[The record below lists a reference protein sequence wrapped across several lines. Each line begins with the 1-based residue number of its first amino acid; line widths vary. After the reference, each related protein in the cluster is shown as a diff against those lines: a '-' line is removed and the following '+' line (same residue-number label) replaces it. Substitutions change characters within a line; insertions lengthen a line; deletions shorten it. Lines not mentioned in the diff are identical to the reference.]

1 MSITS
6 AHRDHVASDVRTSL
20 RVPADLS
27 VVSFVR
33 SAMACMLTRVEWPAG
48 GSARVLLA
56 STEALTNAIEH
67 GSRPGA
73 TVRVD
78 LTITPDRAD
87 VVVID
92 QGRAGIAEI
101 PQVPSVAP
109 PATATRG
116 RGLIIISRL
125 ADEFDL
131 RPCGEGTEVSV
142 VFSRA
147 LDHDH
152 PRVPAAG

>member
-6 AHRDHVASDVRTSL
+6 AHRGPVASDVRTSL

-27 VVSFVR
+27 IVSFVR
-33 SAMACMLTRVEWPAG
+33 SAMACMLARVEWPAE

-67 GSRPGA
+67 GSPPGA

-78 LTITPDRAD
+78 LTITADRAGI
-87 VVVID
+87 VVVD
-92 QGRAGIAEI
+92 QGRPGLAAV
-101 PQVPSVAP
+101 PRVPSEAP

-116 RGLIIISRL
+116 RGLIIIDRL

-131 RPCGEGTEVSV
+131 RRCGEGTEVSV

-152 PRVPAAG
+152 PRVAATG

>member
-1 MSITS
+1 MSVTS
-6 AHRDHVASDVRTSL
+6 AHRDHVPSDVHTSL

-27 VVSFVR
+27 VISFVR
-33 SAMACMLTRVEWPAG
+33 SAMACLLARVEWPAE

-78 LTITPDRAD
+78 LTITADRAGI
-87 VVVID
+87 VVID
-92 QGRAGIAEI
+92 QGRPGLAAV
-101 PQVPSVAP
+101 PRVPSEAP
-109 PATATRG
+109 PTTATRG
-116 RGLIIISRL
+116 RGLIIIDRL

-131 RPCGEGTEVSV
+131 RPCGEGTEASV

-152 PRVPAAG
+152 PRVAAAG